1 MKIISIF
8 FIICAIFL
16 LFWLILMIYIIGNE
30 YKENCK
36 INSSDVYQVNI
47 NWQIRRTLIK
57 ANTSKTL
64 PYRFIGT
71 YKECINFILQYKNK
85 S

>member
-1 MKIISIF
+1 MKIIDIF
-8 FIICAIFL
+8 FITCAIFL
-16 LFWLILMIYIIGNE
+16 LFWLILIAYIIINE
-30 YKENCK
+30 YDENYK
-36 INSSDVYQVNI
+36 INGGVYQVNI
-47 NWQIRRTLIK
+47 NWQIKRILIK

-71 YKECINFILQYKNK
+71 YKECINFISQYKSK